1 MPGTAQGFILL
12 FIRFLASAFNICLL
26 VRIFLPFFTGMQ
38 GGRLYQ
44 FVYEITEPV
53 LGPIRRV
60 IPPMMGLDFSPMI
73 AMMLVSLLRSVIST
87 LALRL
92 F

>member
-1 MPGTAQGFILL
+1 MSGTPQGFVLL
-12 FIRFLASAFNICLL
+12 FLRFLASAFNICLL
-26 VRIFLPFFTGMQ
+26 VRIFLPFFTGAQ

-60 IPPMMGLDFSPMI
+60 IPPVMGLDFSPMI
-73 AMMLVSLLRSVIST
+73 AMIVVGLLRSVIST
-87 LALRL
+87 LVLRL

>member
-1 MPGTAQGFILL
+1 MQL

-26 VRIFLPFFTGMQ
+26 VRIFLPYLTGFQ
-38 GGRLYQ
+38 GNRLYQ
-44 FVYEITEPV
+44 FVFDITEPV

-60 IPPMMGLDFSPMI
+60 IPPVMGLDFSPMI
-73 AMMLVSLLRSVIST
+73 AMLLVSIVRMVLST
-87 LALRL
+87 LVLRL

>member
-1 MPGTAQGFILL
+1 
-12 FIRFLASAFNICLL
+12 
-26 VRIFLPFFTGMQ
+26 MQ

>member
-1 MPGTAQGFILL
+1 
-12 FIRFLASAFNICLL
+12 
-26 VRIFLPFFTGMQ
+26 MQ

-44 FVYEITEPV
+44 FVYEVTEPV

>member
-1 MPGTAQGFILL
+1 MPGTVQGFIIL
-12 FIRFLASAFNICLL
+12 FIRFLIGAFNICLL
-26 VRIFLPFFTGMQ
+26 IRIFLPYFMGFQ
-38 GGRLYQ
+38 GSRLYQ

-60 IPPMMGLDFSPMI
+60 IPPVLGLDFSPMV
-73 AMMLVSLLRSVIST
+73 AMLLVSMVSRVLAALLSK
-87 LALRL
+87 L

>member
-1 MPGTAQGFILL
+1 VPGTVSGFLQL
-12 FIRFLASAFNICLL
+12 FIRFLAGAFNICLL
-26 VRIFLPFFTGMQ
+26 VRIFLPYFTGFQ
-38 GGRLYQ
+38 GNRLYQ

-60 IPPMMGLDFSPMI
+60 IPPVMGLDFSPMI
-73 AMMLVSLLRSVIST
+73 AMLLVSIVRMVLNT
-87 LALRL
+87 LVVRL

>member
-1 MPGTAQGFILL
+1 MPGTVSGFLQL
-12 FIRFLASAFNICLL
+12 FIRFLAGAFNICLL
-26 VRIFLPFFTGMQ
+26 VRIFLPYFTGFQ
-38 GGRLYQ
+38 GNRLYQ

-60 IPPMMGLDFSPMI
+60 IPPVMGLDFSPMI
-73 AMMLVSLLRSVIST
+73 AMLLVSIVRMVLNT
-87 LALRL
+87 LVVRL